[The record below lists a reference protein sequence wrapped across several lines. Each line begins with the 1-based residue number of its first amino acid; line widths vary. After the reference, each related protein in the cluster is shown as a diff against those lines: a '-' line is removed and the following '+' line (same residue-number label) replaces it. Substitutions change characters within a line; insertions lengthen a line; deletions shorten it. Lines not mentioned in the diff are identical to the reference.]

1 MGGAGEAGMAP
12 LRVNLKE
19 PSAAIH
25 PPVTHPYCGQV
36 ARSWSYSS
44 SGTQYLINTEVHQV
58 LLTVRFD
65 THNYPGVRQV
75 VSLGILIA
83 SEEENGKLGDSMTF
97 PRSLT

>member
-1 MGGAGEAGMAP
+1 MGLTKTTEYE
-12 LRVNLKE
+12 V
-19 PSAAIH
+19 S
-25 PPVTHPYCGQV
+25 C
-36 ARSWSYSS
+36 SF
-44 SGTQYLINTEVHQV
+44 TEVHQV